1 MKKLFALAALVLG
14 VVSCQQ
20 DQLWFNADANGEAA
34 FTLNVAL
41 PEAVT
46 RAACEDSALGGVTNI
61 DMTKYDI
68 RYILEVY
75 NNDDSNATLR
85 GTLAKERMVNYE
97 TDATS
102 TSFSLRLIPGR
113 DYRFVVWADFV
124 EQNHNNAQDYSADR
138 LYDTSNGLKQVTL
151 DTDNWKAIDETRDA
165 YTNYFDV
172 DDFSSTSTVNF
183 ELTRPFA
190 KLRVVTNDIKEL
202 YDTLMPKTAVVNYYN
217 TKFYTSFNAFEQAVA
232 GETTTVPELTVNL
245 AEDTYANEANPK
257 ADASKGEMTLFA
269 DYFFG
274 AEDNRVMFTLDVT
287 DNTGQAI
294 PTVTFNTNIPVK
306 RNYLTTIYGP
316 ILTDANN
323 VTVTINDAFANE
335 SNKAPYYQEI
345 WDGKKSQEPKQD
357 AEGNYIIEQPSEL
370 AWLADQVNGVTRAG
384 GNDFKG
390 NTFILNND
398 INLGGAPWTAIGAT
412 GKFMGTFDGCNHTIQ
427 GLNVRS
433 NDKTP
438 AGLFANCIGYIQN
451 LTVIDAHVE
460 GYSKLGV
467 IVGDGQCSRIENCH
481 VNGAKIVAK
490 VLNGDLGGHVG
501 GITGYLSA
509 DGIGYVKDCSVKN
522 IEVNAYRD
530 VAGVVGTATGSSKGT
545 PIITGC
551 SLANA
556 TIIADLR
563 TPYGEVKAANAGN
576 ILGRTAKQGTF
587 EDNTVGENVTV
598 KVYVDSQEELDK
610 TMDVAKEGVTI
621 FFEETTFANDVAS
634 MNAAV
639 ENNESEELN
648 LVVYDDVAL
657 DADSYFHIIESEKPA
672 TIDGGGKTFTSTL
685 DSYSDVDHG
694 EYGNIT
700 NMSFILSS
708 KNGEK
713 ITLSNATFTGEMSF
727 LSMGYW
733 SLTTNNVYDTEL
745 NNVNVI
751 DAEVIPMNNNATP
764 AVVVYSKGTLNNCTI
779 TGTTAYT
786 KDVPADL
793 LAPYYVVYD
802 LCVGHNAEAFV
813 NGGHIG
819 VIGLWNTAKLTIDN
833 GAVVDV
839 IKPHHGSVK
848 SGKVTI
854 KAGTTVDTID
864 FSRIADNKRGTVNF
878 EIEDGA
884 TINNIVDANGNKY
897 ASIDDYKANNPM

>member
-46 RAACEDSALGGVTNI
+46 RAAGSDSALGGVANI

-124 EQNHNNAQDYSADR
+124 EQDHNNAQDHSADR
-138 LYDTSNGLKQVTL
+138 LYDTSKGLKQVAL
-151 DTDNWKAIDETRDA
+151 ATDSWTAIDESRDA

-202 YDTLMPKTAVVNYYN
+202 YGDLMPKTAVVKYYQ
-217 TKFYTSFNAFEQAVA
+217 TKFYKSFNAFEQAIA
-232 GETTTVPELTVNL
+232 GEADTAPQLTINL

-287 DNTGQAI
+287 DDTDQAI

-306 RNYLTTIYGP
+306 RNHLTTIYGP

-335 SNKAPYYQEI
+335 INKAPYYQEI

-357 AEGNYIIEQPSEL
+357 TEGKYIIEQPSEL

-390 NTFILNND
+390 KTFILNND

-501 GITGYLSA
+501 AITGYLSA
-509 DGIGYVKDCSVKN
+509 DKIGYVKNCSVKN

-530 VAGVVGTATGSSKGT
+530 VAGVVGTATGSSSGT

-657 DADSYFHIIESEKPA
+657 DADNYFHIIESEKPA

-685 DSYSDVDHG
+685 DSYNDVDHG
-694 EYGNIT
+694 EYGTTT

-786 KDVPADL
+786 KDVPAEY

-854 KAGTTVDTID
+854 KAGTTVNTID
-864 FSRIADNKRGTVNF
+864 FSRVADNNRGTVKF

>member
-46 RAACEDSALGGVTNI
+46 RAAGSDSALGGVVNI
-61 DMTKYDI
+61 DMSKYDI

-75 NNDDSNATLR
+75 NNDESNATLR

-124 EQNHNNAQDYSADR
+124 EQDHNNAQDHSADR
-138 LYDTSNGLKQVTL
+138 LYDTSAGLTQVAL
-151 DTDNWKAIDETRDA
+151 ATDSWTAIDESRDA

-202 YDTLMPKTAVVNYYN
+202 YGDLMPKTAVVNYYN

-232 GETTTVPELTVNL
+232 GATTTAPELTINL
-245 AEDTYANEANPK
+245 AEDTYTNEANPK
-257 ADASKGEMTLFA
+257 ADASNGEMTLFA

-287 DNTGQAI
+287 DNTNQAI
-294 PTVTFNTNIPVK
+294 PTVTFNTNIPVE

-323 VTVTINDAFANE
+323 VTVTINDAFANDI
-335 SNKAPYYQEI
+335 NKAPYYQEI
-345 WDGKKSQEPKQD
+345 WDGTSASEPKKD
-357 AEGNYIIEQPSEL
+357 TEGNYIIEQPSEL

-390 NTFILNND
+390 KTFILNND

-501 GITGYLSA
+501 AITGYLSA
-509 DGIGYVKDCSVKN
+509 DKIGYVKNCSVKN

-530 VAGVVGTATGSSKGT
+530 VAGVVGTATGSSTGT

-576 ILGRTAKQGTF
+576 ILGRIAKQGTF

-685 DSYSDVDHG
+685 DSYNDVDHG
-694 EYGNIT
+694 EYGTTT

-786 KDVPADL
+786 KDVPASM

-833 GAVVDV
+833 GAEVDV
-839 IKPHHGSVK
+839 IKPHHSSVK
-848 SGKVTI
+848 TGKVTI

-864 FSRIADNKRGTVNF
+864 FSRVADKSRGTVKF